1 MSFTKPTK
9 EQPPPINKILK
20 KLSERGKID
29 YQEFRTIILNIRIDV
44 KDLKELEKYLE
55 KNQLIERKGNGQKD
69 VIITK
74 GQNAL

>member
-1 MSFTKPTK
+1 MK
-9 EQPPPINKILK
+9 EIPPPIKKILQ
-20 KLSERGKID
+20 KLSERGEVE

-69 VIITK
+69 IIITK